1 MDQGTEGKMKEG
13 SQYPQS
19 IALPTQRSWK
29 DSCIYPGQQ
38 PRAYAPTEPH
48 PVPKEVCAAVQ
59 GSGPPPPQAAP
70 YLRSI
75 AITNGTDVAS
85 ISEKLGHSEKAVT
98 LRMYTHA
105 DAESRK
111 RAAQIFREA
120 IKKPA

>member
-1 MDQGTEGKMKEG
+1 MH
-13 SQYPQS
+13 PQS
-19 IALPTQRSWK
+19 P
-29 DSCIYPGQQ
+29 
-38 PRAYAPTEPH
+38 

-120 IKKPA
+120 IKKNGETPQPEKEKAGLDA

>member
-1 MDQGTEGKMKEG
+1 MKEG

-38 PRAYAPTEPH
+38 PRADAPPKPH
-48 PVPKEVCAAVQ
+48 PVFEEVFCAVWCPRSA
-59 GSGPPPPQAAP
+59 PPQAAP

-105 DAESRK
+105 DQESMK
-111 RAAQIFREA
+111 RASQIFRDA
-120 IKKPA
+120 LKNDMKKAGQG